1 MALEEQ
7 TPVLFLE
14 EGTGQGPVPGLEPIY
29 LPFLTSQPAQAS
41 TGAMTAVRPAL
52 AIRVASVSQPLVC
65 ATVSLPTGAHSVS
78 LPAPAAPTDS
88 ATQRQAC
95 ATAIP
100 AGGHPRV
107 CARANASQ

>member
-1 MALEEQ
+1 
-7 TPVLFLE
+7 
-14 EGTGQGPVPGLEPIY
+14 
-29 LPFLTSQPAQAS
+29 
-41 TGAMTAVRPAL
+41 MTAVRPAL

-65 ATVSLPTGAHSVS
+65 ATVSLTTGADSVS
-78 LPAPAAPTDS
+78 LPAHAAPTDI

-107 CARANASQ
+107 FVRANASQ